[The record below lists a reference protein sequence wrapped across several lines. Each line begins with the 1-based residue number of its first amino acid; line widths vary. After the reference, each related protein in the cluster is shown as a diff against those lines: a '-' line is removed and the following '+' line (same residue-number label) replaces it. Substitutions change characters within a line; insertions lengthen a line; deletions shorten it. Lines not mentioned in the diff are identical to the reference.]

1 MSNEDNIDEYFA
13 IDYNQFQEI
22 FFDEVLNYVAS
33 SYLNEDNIDAQSSEQ
48 NIQNNSVNPNL
59 NLIDGLYTMLRGT
72 LDFHSE
78 NAFERVL
85 RESLE
90 ESNDHLKRTDEIIDF
105 PIINYENFEDK
116 SNYDTKCTICLDEFE
131 NESNISLTE
140 CRHIFHTDCIKEWVR
155 YKKECPVCRNE
166 IKK

>member
-13 IDYNQFQEI
+13 INYNQFQEV
-22 FFDEVLNYVAS
+22 FFEEVLNYLANG
-33 SYLNEDNIDAQSSEQ
+33 YLNEDNIPVQSSEQ
-48 NIQNNSVNPNL
+48 TNSINSNL
-59 NLIDGLYTMLRGT
+59 NLLDGLYTVLRGT

-90 ESNDHLKRTDEIIDF
+90 ESNNHLKRTDEIVDF
-105 PIINYENFEDK
+105 PIIKYVDCEDK
-116 SNYDTKCTICLDEFE
+116 NNYDVKCTICLDEFE
-131 NESNISLTE
+131 DESNISLPE

>member
-13 IDYNQFQEI
+13 INYNQFQEV
-22 FFDEVLNYVAS
+22 FFDEVLNYLAN
-33 SYLNEDNIDAQSSEQ
+33 SYLNEDNIPVQSSEQ
-48 NIQNNSVNPNL
+48 TNSINSNL
-59 NLIDGLYTMLRGT
+59 NLIDGLYAILRGT

-85 RESLE
+85 RESLD

-105 PIINYENFEDK
+105 PIIKYTDFEDK
-116 SNYDTKCTICLDEFE
+116 SNYDIKCTICLDEFE

>member
-13 IDYNQFQEI
+13 INYNQFQEV
-22 FFDEVLNYVAS
+22 FFEEVLNYLANG
-33 SYLNEDNIDAQSSEQ
+33 YLNEDDTPIQSSEQ
-48 NIQNNSVNPNL
+48 TNSINSNL
-59 NLIDGLYTMLRGT
+59 NLLDGLYTVLRGT

-90 ESNDHLKRTDEIIDF
+90 ESNNHLNRTDEIIDF
-105 PIINYENFEDK
+105 PIIKYVDLEDK
-116 SNYDTKCTICLDEFE
+116 SNYDTECTICLDEFE